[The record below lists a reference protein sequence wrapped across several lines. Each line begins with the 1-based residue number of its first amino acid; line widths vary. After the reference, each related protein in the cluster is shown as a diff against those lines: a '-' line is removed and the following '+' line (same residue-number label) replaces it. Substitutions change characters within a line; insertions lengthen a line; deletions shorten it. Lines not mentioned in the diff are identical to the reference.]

1 MKKPVY
7 VNPINN
13 VSDHKRDGFDLQKAA
28 TYQEFFLL
36 RNPRRKKKIDE
47 LTCSMTIDFNK
58 V

>member
-7 VNPINN
+7 ANPINN
-13 VSDHKRDGFDLQKAA
+13 VSDHKHDGFDLQKASS
-28 TYQEFFLL
+28 YQEFFSL